1 MSSVKFDTGMVV
13 LGQRSIQALREALN
27 RDAQPQAPTI
37 LQEIGYAS
45 GPQVYAV
52 FQAWLQQEG
61 VNEPGELDAAV
72 LSESLSEFF
81 QALGWGSIAL
91 TRAGNAGLHIDAPE
105 WSEAQMGGGAQYPT
119 CYITAGLLTDFM
131 ARLSGQGVQVM
142 ETECRSRGDHRCR
155 FLVATPE
162 TVQKAYDA
170 MVAGQDYTQAI

>member
-27 RDAQPQAPTI
+27 RDAQAQAPAI
-37 LQEIGYAS
+37 LQEVGYAS

-52 FQAWLQQEG
+52 FQAWLQQDG
-61 VNEPGELDAAV
+61 VKDPGDLDAAV

-81 QALGWGSIAL
+81 QALGWGQVTLA
-91 TRAGNAGLHIDAPE
+91 RVGNAGLHVDAPE
-105 WSEAQMGGGAQYPT
+105 WGEAQIGGGAQYPT

-142 ETECRSRGDHRCR
+142 ETECRSRGDQRCR

-170 MVAGQDYTQAI
+170 MVAGTDYTQAI